1 MSRRTLLLVAIL
13 ARYWLTIWPLARREL
28 RGWRKRAEAIPDPDL
43 RRLALLTHREEHMN
57 AEGAAIFATLAP
69 WRRTPTLVR
78 TLVAYQVLFDYLD
91 TITEGPK
98 PSQAD
103 ARQLHRALTDA
114 LEPVGAVA
122 DWYALHPVDDDGGY
136 VAALVDACRA
146 GARNLP
152 AFQRISDNAQGAAVR
167 SGEVQALNHD
177 PRDRARSLAA
187 WAAVHADLA
196 GELLWWEFAAS
207 ASSSLAVH
215 ALLGMA
221 SSHAATGVQVN
232 SAERAYC
239 VMLGALNTLLESLVD
254 LPKDA
259 RSGDH
264 SFAAYYASADHAT
277 TRIAM
282 IATDAQR
289 LAHALPR
296 GDRHALILAGMASFY
311 LSAPEAWLPYA
322 GLAAERTLLALGWP
336 TPALVRLLRMRRA
349 LQLAQPEPAAQDGAR
364 AHQGRACR
372 R

>member
-43 RRLALLTHREEHMN
+43 RHLALLTHREEHMN

-69 WRRTPTLVR
+69 WRRTPVLVR

-91 TITEGPK
+91 TLTEGPE

-103 ARQLHRALTDA
+103 ARQLHCALTDA
-114 LEPVGAVA
+114 LEPAGGVA
-122 DWYALHPVDDDGGY
+122 DWYALHPEDDDGGY
-136 VAALVDACRA
+136 VAALVSACRV
-146 GARNLP
+146 GARKLP
-152 AFQRISDNAQGAAVR
+152 AFQQISDTAKSAAVR

-177 PRDRARSLAA
+177 PQGRARSLAA
-187 WAAVHADLA
+187 WAAVHADRA

-221 SSHAATGVQVN
+221 SNHGTTGTQAS
-232 SAERAYC
+232 SAERTYC

-259 RSGDH
+259 RTGDH
-264 SFAAYYASADHAT
+264 SFAAYYVGADHAT
-277 TRIAM
+277 ARIAM
-282 IATDAQR
+282 IATDAQH
-289 LAHALPR
+289 LARALPR
-296 GDRHALILAGMASFY
+296 GERHALILAGMASFY
-311 LSAPEAWLPYA
+311 LSAPEAWLPHA
-322 GLAAERTLLALGWP
+322 RLAAERTLLALGWP
-336 TPALVRLLRMRRA
+336 TPALVRLLRLRRA
-349 LQLAQPEPAAQDGAR
+349 IGLTSADALAL
-364 AHQGRACR
+364 
-372 R
+372 